1 MFLVAASVAMLLLL
15 AVLTAMPPIVLLAL
29 LPMAVLAG
37 AAAHCLRRAWS
48 GDPSHDDGPGCA
60 SSTAAS
66 RVRRHRGAS
75 RYRHRPP
82 HRHHP
87 ALLT

>member
-1 MFLVAASVAMLLLL
+1 MLLLL

-60 SSTAAS
+60 SSTAVTNSIAHLG
-66 RVRRHRGAS
+66 RVPSEGTKSA
-75 RYRHRPP
+75 PK
-82 HRHHP
+82 
-87 ALLT
+87 AC